1 MQGYF
6 SKPGNPIDK
15 SNIGNRK
22 YNQTRVRYQMT
33 SIAIVHSKGENVIAN
48 LEFP

>member
-22 YNQTRVRYQMT
+22 YNQTRVRHEMT
-33 SIAIVHSKGENVIAN
+33 SIAHRNGENVIAN